1 MREKPASRTS
11 KIKCPRQ
18 RSRPHR
24 KGKGGRLSVGA
35 ATRSKDEIAGAI
47 RSFTSAQWARLRK
60 VAQSY
65 SYALD
70 AEDLLQEA
78 FSRALGDNERHC
90 PGDVDVVR
98 FLAQVMRSIAN
109 GEYERAKRR
118 PTFVALANHG
128 GQQEN
133 ALDPPDPAIGV
144 DDWLVREQ
152 QAARQCREILALFDD
167 DPVARDILEGRVA
180 ELTADE
186 LRELTGLDAT
196 AYATKLRLI
205 RRKINKAFTK
215 GWKP

>member
-1 MREKPASRTS
+1 M
-11 KIKCPRQ
+11 
-18 RSRPHR
+18 
-24 KGKGGRLSVGA
+24 SVGTA
-35 ATRSKDEIAGAI
+35 ARSKDEIAAAI
-47 RSFTSAQWARLRK
+47 RSFTPAQWARLRK

-90 PGDVDVVR
+90 PGHVDVVR
-98 FLAQVMRSIAN
+98 FLAEVMRSVAN
-109 GEYERAKRR
+109 GEYERAKLR
-118 PTFVALANHG
+118 PTLVALANHG

-152 QAARQCREILALFDD
+152 QAAMQCREILALFDD

-205 RRKINKAFTK
+205 RRRINKAFPK